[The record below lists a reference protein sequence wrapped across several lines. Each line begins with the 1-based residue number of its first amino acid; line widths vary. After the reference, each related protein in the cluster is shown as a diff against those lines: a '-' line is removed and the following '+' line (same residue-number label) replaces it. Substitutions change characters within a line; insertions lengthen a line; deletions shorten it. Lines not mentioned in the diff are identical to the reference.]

1 MDGERFCV
9 PLDTKRVMRLRDVL
23 PSQSHGS
30 VLKKPNEAGSNIPAA
45 TCYLISDVDYNL
57 DISAV
62 LTLNVE
68 IFGHVFVQTQ
78 VYDKSFFRVVAS
90 QHRNTES
97 LSCAASELNLV
108 LNPSFR

>member
-9 PLDTKRVMRLRDVL
+9 PLDTKTVMRLRDVL
-23 PSQSHGS
+23 P
-30 VLKKPNEAGSNIPAA
+30 NEAGSNSPAA

-62 LTLNVE
+62 LTRNVE
-68 IFGHVFVQTQ
+68 IFGYVFVQTQ

-97 LSCAASELNLV
+97 LSFAASELNLV
-108 LNPSFR
+108 LKPSFR